1 MGVGMGKLLFEEESY
16 KIQGAIFEVYKELGN
31 GFLEAVYQ
39 EALEIEFSKR
49 NIPFKSQNKIEI
61 NYKGVILKQT
71 YIPDFI
77 CYDKIII
84 EIKAVQ
90 TLLKEHEAQLHNY
103 LKATNMKVGFLVNFN
118 HYPQVDIRRIVK

>member
-1 MGVGMGKLLFEEESY
+1 MGKLLFEEESY
-16 KIQGAIFEVYKELGN
+16 NIQGAIFEVYKELGN

-39 EALEIEFSKR
+39 EALEIEFTKR